1 MGTREG
7 LNSQG
12 WLNRIQFVISVQDTQ
27 SYCLMPGTFGKFVL
41 PSLFASGAVFTAL
54 SLPLAV
60 YGSERVEVP
69 ITESVGFSGVLKDFT
84 APYLGLSGLVSLA
97 VGGIGLTLTGVGHSK
112 RRAAALEQQHLETQQ
127 ALKGREAE
135 IQSILMSDKA
145 LDNAGLSFFLDDVP
159 SLPQSRGT
167 ENVAPVAAIAPMH
180 VVPVPSVMAPVMAP
194 VMAAVD
200 LQPMNFS
207 VNATIAGIQ
216 PVKVPQVTVQTSI
229 SPMPAAHGFLG
240 FMRSGQSVP
249 SAAIAWLE
257 EAEPVAP
264 QAVQLQD
271 LQTQLHSLMTQIE
284 QLQSSIQ
291 SQTAPAP
298 ASIEVITQSEMAKN
312 NVTAHRFQPFEHAWA
327 GAPQRLAS

>member
-1 MGTREG
+1 MGEKG

-69 ITESVGFSGVLKDFT
+69 ITESVGFSGLLKDFT
-84 APYLGLSGLVSLA
+84 APYLGLSGLISLA
-97 VGGIGLTLTGVGHSK
+97 VGGVGLTLTGVGHSK
-112 RRAAALEQQHLETQQ
+112 RQAALLEQQHLEIQQ

-167 ENVAPVAAIAPMH
+167 EHVAPVTAIAPPVH
-180 VVPVPSVMAPVMAP
+180 VISVPTVVAPAI
-194 VMAAVD
+194 AAVD

-257 EAEPVAP
+257 ESEPAP

-271 LQTQLHSLMTQIE
+271 LQAQLHSLMAQIE

-298 ASIEVITQSEMAKN
+298 VARIEVITQSEMPKN